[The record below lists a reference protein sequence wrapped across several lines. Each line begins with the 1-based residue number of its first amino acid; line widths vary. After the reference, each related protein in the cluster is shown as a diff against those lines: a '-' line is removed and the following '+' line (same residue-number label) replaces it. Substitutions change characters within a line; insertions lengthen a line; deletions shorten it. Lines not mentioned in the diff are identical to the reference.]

1 MPVTN
6 EAPPCSLSTSASV
19 VRDPDT
25 WKDHRKTSRAA
36 CLSQELAAENSRG
49 AWARICL
56 FSSTQTASAD
66 QLSVHRYER
75 QSGNQTVCFSVP
87 LTCSRPKRSQSIFH
101 CSFPIKFHHIE
112 TRDNNRNFT
121 CFPTCLFVSHGPVI
135 VCVISTLKS
144 LNVPSCR
151 VSCCRATTYCVC
163 LQSRLFPR
171 GVVPCPASPCHFIK
185 PKHGSLFSRCHHSPD
200 DVTWWHTET
209 RHVPVANCISSF
221 QVSNSASRFSHG
233 AT

>member
-1 MPVTN
+1 M
-6 EAPPCSLSTSASV
+6 
-19 VRDPDT
+19 
-25 WKDHRKTSRAA
+25 
-36 CLSQELAAENSRG
+36 
-49 AWARICL
+49 CL

-66 QLSVHRYER
+66 QLSVHRYGR

-87 LTCSRPKRSQSIFH
+87 LTCSRPKRSQIIFH
-101 CSFPIKFHHIE
+101 CSFPIKLLHIE
-112 TRDNNRNFT
+112 TRDNSRNFT

-185 PKHGSLFSRCHHSPD
+185 PKHGRY
-200 DVTWWHTET
+200 
-209 RHVPVANCISSF
+209 F
-221 QVSNSASRFSHG
+221 QG
-233 AT
+233 ATTLLMT